1 MATAQE
7 QMSRSDGTRSG
18 APRSSSGPELPSLG
32 GVVIGSFLTVT
43 GWTLMMS
50 IILIPAGLLMF
61 IAGLGL
67 MLTPKSRTP

>member
-1 MATAQE
+1 MGTAQE
-7 QMSRSDGTRSG
+7 QMSRSDGPRSG

-32 GVVIGSFLTVT
+32 GVVIGAFLTIT

-61 IAGLGL
+61 VAGLGL

>member
-7 QMSRSDGTRSG
+7 QMSRPEVPRSG
-18 APRSSSGPELPSLG
+18 APRSTSGPELPSLG
-32 GVVIGSFLTVT
+32 GIVIGAFLTVT

-67 MLTPKSRTP
+67 MLTPKSRTA